1 VHRSEEVLPGASRP
15 LIKQPS
21 SVSSDGEASQDGE
34 RLIMYDIFV
43 IFFYEKKQKQKKNN
57 YNKTTEMLMV
67 SGMKTK
73 HGKSQR
79 SLVYIVVLV

>member
-1 VHRSEEVLPGASRP
+1 VHRSEEVLPGTSRP

-34 RLIMYDIFV
+34 RLIMYDICNL
-43 IFFYEKKQKQKKNN
+43 FYEKKYIN
-57 YNKTTEMLMV
+57 NKTTEILMV